1 MPTLFFTLSL
11 ILSIESSGNICSV
24 ALQNTDKLIAVKQ
37 SNEANIH
44 ARLLAVFVKQ
54 ILEENNKQISDLSA
68 IAVSGGP
75 GSYTGLRIGVSL
87 AKGICFAANLPL
99 ISVNT
104 LQSIALSTKEN
115 LNNLTDNSLFM
126 PMIDARRMEV
136 YTQSFD
142 INLNSISHTKPLII
156 DDCFFK
162 NLDSTKQYFA
172 SGNGT
177 LKIDKSTAPA
187 FFKIIDNIEF
197 SSVNVAVLAYKKYLL
212 NDFENLQDY
221 EPVYLKEFAEIIKR

>member
-1 MPTLFFTLSL
+1 MSL

-24 ALQNTDKLIAVKQ
+24 ALQNADKLIAVKQ

-68 IAVSGGP
+68 LAVSGGP

-87 AKGICFAANLPL
+87 AKGICCAATIPL

-104 LQSIALSTKEN
+104 LQSIALGTKEN
-115 LNNLTDNSLFM
+115 LNNLTENSLFM

-136 YTQSFD
+136 YTQMFD
-142 INLNSISHTKPLII
+142 INLNSISQTKPLII
-156 DDCFFK
+156 DNCFFE

-172 SGNGT
+172 AGNGT
-177 LKIDKSTAPA
+177 SKIDKYTAPS

-197 SSVNVAVLAYKKYLL
+197 SSVNVAKLAYNKFLI
-212 NDFENLQDY
+212 NDFENLEDY